1 MLMKTKLRIQLK
13 SDLCAASGE
22 GLGSLID
29 TDVCYDKYGFPYI
42 PSKRIKG
49 LLREAFMEYLDW
61 EKDSEKRT
69 KLELLEEKLFGVENA
84 NNSCDLKID
93 NAYLMN
99 ADKLIQ
105 DIVSVEDKYK
115 KYLTK
120 ERIMSLYTDVRYQT
134 AVDRKTGVAKENSL
148 RNIRVVEAGNVF
160 QADLECETEEELAVL
175 QKCVKLVQHMGHNR
189 TRGFGEVVCKIAD
202 CLESEDAAK
211 DSYSF
216 DLDRD
221 YEIKLVLKAES
232 NIMVSKQFSEVSEN
246 YIPGSNILGSI
257 ANKYI
262 LDHNIEDFS
271 HLSNSYIHL
280 FLDGSVTYS
289 NAYITDVTK
298 NGEIIE
304 YYPAP
309 LSYARV
315 KNQNNVYRN
324 RMLDVV
330 DQNIQLSNFG
340 EKYVSLD
347 GNNYVKEVETSEQYH
362 HQRAKD
368 KSIGHV
374 SDKVDGGSFY
384 QFLSIDKGQYFEATI
399 HGTGRLLM
407 DIEKY
412 IREGEVLRVGKSKT
426 AEYGKLTVSKRVI
439 QECLNEKKECSKF
452 AVVLTSPVILIDE
465 DKVEIAK
472 DYKTLVSA
480 LKKLFQREDLEAV
493 KSFVGYSEESGYN
506 AIWNLPKE
514 QLVSYAA
521 GTTIVFEAKDKVVLK
536 DKYVLGERC
545 NEGYGQFIIY
555 PLDNINTSILTVKE
569 YQDEKDTILYKDLNK
584 ESRKLLNKAMK
595 KVIIENIADSAFVM
609 VKKNYRNI
617 NVNNTTIGRVLLMLK
632 ESKNYAEF
640 YANIRG
646 IKDDKKLENIIK
658 IIENKDNI
666 YMLPAYYDYKN
677 AIESISPTSHVAVAD
692 NEMFILEYIKQIFTV
707 LKIMGGISE

>member
-1 MLMKTKLRIQLK
+1 MKTKLRIQLK

-49 LLREAFMEYLDW
+49 LLRDAFIEYLDW
-61 EKDSEKRT
+61 VEDNDKRT
-69 KLELLEEKLFGVENA
+69 KLELLEEKLFGIENA

-99 ADKLIQ
+99 VDSLIQ
-105 DIVSVEDKYK
+105 DIMVVDDKYK

-134 AVDRKTGVAKENSL
+134 AVDREVGVAKENSL
-148 RNIRVVEAGNVF
+148 RNIRVVDAGNVF

-189 TRGFGEVVCKIAD
+189 TRGLGEVVCRLSDVLHTDDA
-202 CLESEDAAK
+202 EAED
-211 DSYSF
+211 YSF
-216 DLDRD
+216 DLEKE
-221 YEIKLVLKAES
+221 YEIKLLLKAES
-232 NIMVSKQFSEVSEN
+232 NLMVSKQFSEISEN

-262 LDHNIEDFS
+262 KDHNIHDFN
-271 HLSNSYIHL
+271 HLSSSYIHL

-289 NAYITDVTK
+289 NAYIADVTK
-298 NGEIIE
+298 DGQMIE

-309 LSYARV
+309 LSYASV
-315 KNQNNVYRN
+315 KNQKDVYRN

-330 DQNIQLSNFG
+330 DQNIQLSKFG
-340 EKYVSLD
+340 DKFVTLD
-347 GNNYVKEVETSEQYH
+347 ECNYVRKVATSEQYH
-362 HQRAKD
+362 HQRAQD
-368 KSIGHV
+368 KSFGHV
-374 SDKVDGGSFY
+374 SNTLNGGSFY
-384 QFLSIDKGQYFEATI
+384 QFLSINKDQYFITTI
-399 HGTGRLLM
+399 HAKGKYLK

-412 IREGEVLRVGKSKT
+412 IREGELLRVGKSKT
-426 AEYGKLTVSKRVI
+426 AEYGRLKICARQIKSCCYK
-439 QECLNEKKECSKF
+439 EKECHKF
-452 AVVLTSPVILIDE
+452 AVILTSPMILIDE
-465 DKVEIAK
+465 EKVEVAK
-472 DYKTLVSA
+472 GYKTLVSA

-493 KSFVGYSEESGYN
+493 KSFVGYSEESGFN

-514 QLVSYAA
+514 QVVSFAA
-521 GTTIVFEAKDKVVLK
+521 GTTIVFEAKDKVILK
-536 DKYVLGERC
+536 DKYILGERR

-555 PLDNINTSILTVKE
+555 PLDNIHSSVLTVSE
-569 YQDEKDTILYKDLNK
+569 YQEKKDTVLYKDINK

-595 KVIIENIADSAFVM
+595 KVIFENIADNAFVM

-632 ESKNYAEF
+632 ESNNYAEF

-646 IKDDKKLENIIK
+646 IKDDEKLENIIK
-658 IIENKDNI
+658 IIENKDNV
-666 YMLPAYYDYKN
+666 YMLPAYYDYKE
-677 AIESISPTSHVAVAD
+677 AIESISSTSHVADAD

-707 LKIMGGISE
+707 LKILGGISE